1 MVNCPTHDIQ
11 MSKGKFSKFCI
22 RCADPKGT
30 NTRDCLK
37 DMKTTNNK
45 WGRRRHVIWRDN
57 GAYGGKTNPGK
68 SAHKRASRGH

>member
-30 NTRDCLK
+30 NTRDCL
-37 DMKTTNNK
+37 
-45 WGRRRHVIWRDN
+45 
-57 GAYGGKTNPGK
+57 
-68 SAHKRASRGH
+68 